1 MVLIA
6 VASLVATVA
15 IPLMTK
21 AVIDGPVRHQDQH
34 GLWVLGA
41 AAMGV
46 GVSEAVLWFIRRWL
60 SRHHYRPVVND
71 FRTTTSVV
79 VFTPGVDSR
88 CRACRRRRG
97 AA

>member
-1 MVLIA
+1 MERVVNEPLNHGLRSAPAIAPPPPRRRRGSDLRRLLPYLLPYRARWISMVLVA

-21 AVIDGPVRHQDQH
+21 AVIDGPVRHQDQR

-46 GVSEAVLWFIRRWL
+46 GVSE
-60 SRHHYRPVVND
+60 
-71 FRTTTSVV
+71 
-79 VFTPGVDSR
+79 
-88 CRACRRRRG
+88 
-97 AA
+97 